1 MIAKHKLNRPGYTLI
16 EMLAVVAVI
25 IIIGGVVSTTM
36 TGQEGNTKVKAAA
49 DDVTGSIAMARSHAM
64 EEGRSYRLSL
74 SQDKSKI
81 RVAPDDA
88 TALDA
93 SGGEDQAKPYVSVKQ
108 FAESVTI
115 VPAINGSQ
123 LSTADAEGW
132 TRLATFQQDGT
143 CKEDA
148 NIEFEIREPGVN
160 SLIVQIRVLTGH
172 TTVNPAEQKP

>member
-1 MIAKHKLNRPGYTLI
+1 MIANRKLNRPGYTLL
-16 EMLAVVAVI
+16 EMLVVVAII
-25 IIIGGVVSTTM
+25 IIIGGAISMTM

-74 SQDKSKI
+74 SQDKTKI

-93 SGGEDQAKPYVSVKQ
+93 SGGEDQPKPYVSEKQ

-115 VPAINGSQ
+115 EPISTGSQ

-148 NIEFEIREPGVN
+148 NIEFEIREPGVT

-172 TTVNPAEQKP
+172 TTVNPAGQKP